1 MIRSFNKALLLGAS
15 VVVPSVAPAVAQEA
29 PTPTGPTNIANPA
42 ADIVVTGT
50 HASTQKAIT
59 VKRLATQIL
68 DSVSASEIGQ
78 LPDFNAGDAL
88 RRVVGVSTLLYQ
100 GEPRFLVIRGF
111 SQGYND
117 VLVDGFGLA
126 STDVNMGQSVT
137 NGRQISMEVLPA
149 NIASHIDII
158 KSARPEDEGN
168 FIGGLANFVTPSA
181 FDFKKPTLSAAVKG
195 GVTLDNSADGGNH
208 FVGEAQ
214 ISGATRFGNDHQ
226 FGLYVSGTY
235 WRRQINVPQE
245 EAGGTQNWYTA
256 AGAPTTPYGGTGYP
270 VPSQRLYYNYQNSRA
285 RAGLQSRLDWQGNNG
300 LSAYLTGYY
309 FNQNED
315 SFRNTLNAAV
325 QSSSTDTN
333 QAATS
338 GTLNNVTQTGM
349 LGRYLWRRHVYG
361 LYGRAKADLG
371 HDWVADFGA
380 SWSRGYVYNPQTAD
394 SFAQTKLAYTYD
406 TSGFAP
412 VFTPVNPALANN
424 LNLYPA
430 TSRVQELYTLSTN
443 RYVAQANIGHNAGAQ
458 DSGFGVKAGAAFEE
472 THEAYGYNGTTYTGM
487 TYSLASVTNGSICG
501 FQCDSP
507 IPRINPSAVDT
518 AFADSAHVTATP
530 NTASDA
536 GGTYQLTEDIWSG
549 YLQGQWRSDKLL
561 VQGGARLEATHFTSA
576 STQATNGV
584 YQPISAGVSYLD
596 ILPSLN
602 AIYNTSAN
610 SKLRFAASMSV
621 GRPPFGAEALHGGT
635 LNTTSATPTLTTGNP
650 DLKPRRAFNLDL
662 GHEWYLDGGKGL
674 FSVDGFYK
682 WIRNELY
689 NYGTYQNIAG
699 VAAPVLVTE
708 YKNAKALTRAYGV
721 EASVA
726 HDLSFIAPQLACFGV
741 SANITLSRAHLPL
754 TLSDG
759 SVRVMNHLAEQPGR
773 IVNASLYYDKDRLHG
788 RVAWNYLG
796 RLWDDRFPN
805 FTPAGFY
812 ANRFQ
817 QPTNNIDL
825 QVSYDITQRFSVS
838 FDAQNLTS
846 QGMSYRYGNSQ
857 EILQSAWKL
866 PTQILFGAKVKL

>member
-1 MIRSFNKALLLGAS
+1 MIRPFKNALLLGAS
-15 VVVPSVAPAVAQEA
+15 IPMLSASPANAQDVGQQAAEA
-29 PTPTGPTNIANPA
+29 QSPA

-50 HASTQKAIT
+50 RASTQKAIA
-59 VKRLATQIL
+59 VKREATQIV

-88 RRVVGVSTLLYQ
+88 RRVTGVSTLLYQ

-181 FDFKKPTLSAAVKG
+181 FDFKKPTLSVAIKG
-195 GVTLDNSADGGNH
+195 GQTLDSAGDGSNH

-214 ISGATRFGNDHQ
+214 ISGATRFGSDHQ

-256 AGAPTTPYGGTGYP
+256 AGVATTPYGGNGYP
-270 VPSQRLYYNYQNSRA
+270 VPSQRLYYNYQNKRQ
-285 RAGLQSRLDWQGNNG
+285 RAGLQGRLDWQGNNG
-300 LSAYLTGYY
+300 LSAFLSGYY
-309 FNQNED
+309 FNQSED

-333 QAATS
+333 QTATS
-338 GTLNNVTQTGM
+338 GTLNNVTQTPM

-361 LYGRAKADLG
+361 VYGRGKAELG
-371 HDWVADFGA
+371 HDWLADFGA
-380 SWSRGYVYNPQTAD
+380 SWSHGYVNNPQTAD
-394 SFAQTKLAYTYD
+394 SFAQTKLAYNYN

-412 VFTPVNPALANN
+412 LFTPVNPTLANN
-424 LNLYPA
+424 LALYPA

-443 RYVAQANIGHNAGAQ
+443 RYVVQANIGHNAGAQ
-458 DSGFGVKAGAAFEE
+458 DIGFGVKAGAAFEE
-472 THEAYGYNGTTYTGM
+472 TKEAYGYNGTTYTGM
-487 TYSLASVTNGSICG
+487 TYTLASVTNGSICG
-501 FQCDSP
+501 FQCDTP
-507 IPRINPSAVDT
+507 IPVISPSAVDA
-518 AFADSAHVTATP
+518 AFAGSTHVTATP

-536 GGTYQLTEDIWSG
+536 GGTYQLKEDIWSG
-549 YLQGQWRSDKLL
+549 YLQGQWRSDK
-561 VQGGARLEATHFTSA
+561 VFIQGGARVEATRFYSA
-576 STQATNGV
+576 STEAINGV
-584 YQPISAGVSYLD
+584 YQPVSAGVSYVD
-596 ILPSLN
+596 VLPSLN

-635 LNTTSATPTLTTGNP
+635 LNTTSATPTLATGNP

-662 GHEWYLDGGKGL
+662 GHEWYFDGGKGM
-674 FSVDGFYK
+674 FAIDGFYK

-699 VAAPVLVTE
+699 VSEPVLVTE
-708 YKNAKALTRAYGV
+708 YQNAKALTRAYGL
-721 EASVA
+721 EASFA
-726 HDLSFIAPQLACFGV
+726 HDLDFIAPELAGFGV

-773 IVNASLYYDKDRLHG
+773 IVNASLYYDKGRIHG

-796 RLWDDRFPN
+796 KLWDDRFPN

-817 QPTNNIDL
+817 QPTNNVDL
-825 QVSYDITQRFSVS
+825 QVSYDVTSRFSIS
-838 FDAQNLTS
+838 FDAQNLTA
-846 QGMSYRYGNSQ
+846 QGMSYRYGNNQ
-857 EILQSAWKL
+857 EILQSTWKL
-866 PTQILFGAKVKL
+866 PTQILLGAKVKL